1 MENPESRILKT
12 RIWLKERFREY
23 YKNVDIIYVPENIHQ
38 REFGFGS
45 FSKKIAVRHRG
56 FKDKRGLL
64 DYIKNEAPAHVNHST
79 ARYRFPETDMANKE
93 RLGTDLIFD
102 IDVGDLN
109 LACAREHGEGWICEN
124 CFQTL
129 KNETLKLRDLLSD
142 DFGFDKKGMVINFS
156 GSRGYHLRIQN
167 EEVLE
172 LDEKARRE
180 ITNYL
185 SFEIKMEDLIKE
197 VSGRIYG
204 PRPREGGLR
213 GRVARTVI
221 DEIEKDERIP
231 DKEGVI
237 EQITEGNW
245 GAFPRGYGLKKISE
259 YARNAALKIPVD
271 SKVTT
276 DLTHL
281 IRLPESLHG
290 GSGLLAK
297 IIRDLD
303 SFDPMK
309 ECFVFGDEE
318 INLRIL
324 KKVPEFTAKDQKFG
338 PFSEGKQK
346 VPRFVAVF
354 LGCKG
359 FGVVDENQKA

>member
-1 MENPESRILKT
+1 MENPENEILKT
-12 RIWLKERFREY
+12 RIWLKERFQEY
-23 YKNVDIIYVPENIHQ
+23 YKNLDSIYVPENIHQ

-45 FSKKIAVRHRG
+45 FSKKIAVRHRS
-56 FKDKRGLL
+56 FKDTRELL
-64 DYIKNEAPAHVNHST
+64 DYAKKEAPAHINHST
-79 ARYRFPETDMANKE
+79 ARYRFPETDMINKE

-102 IDVGDLN
+102 IDAGDLN
-109 LACAREHGEGWICEN
+109 LACSKEHGKDWICEN
-124 CFQTL
+124 CFEAL
-129 KNETLKLRDLLSD
+129 KDETLKLRDFLSD
-142 DFGFDKKGMVINFS
+142 DFGFDKKEMVINFS

-167 EEVLE
+167 EKVLE
-172 LDEKARRE
+172 LDENTRKE

-185 SFEIKMEDLIKE
+185 SFEIKMDEFVREID
-197 VSGRIYG
+197 GRIYG

-213 GRVARTVI
+213 GRIARTAI

-231 DKEGVI
+231 DKDMVI
-237 EQITEGNW
+237 KQIIEGNW
-245 GAFPRGYGLKKISE
+245 GAFPKGYGLKKISE

-297 IIRDLD
+297 IVRNLD

-318 INLRIL
+318 INLKIL
-324 KKVPEFTAKDQKFG
+324 KRVPAFTAKDREFG
-338 PFSEGKQK
+338 PFKEGGQEAPK
-346 VPRFVAVF
+346 FIAVF

-359 FGVVDENQKA
+359 FSVVDENQKA